1 MAFVVVTSLL
11 EIVEKLLHPNPSLVI
26 YNRELVVSLSKKLE
40 FIQGFLE
47 ESGLKA
53 NHSQAKKMLEAE
65 ILDVASEAEMKIE
78 SRLRQVYL
86 AANKGEGECI
96 VAANEGLH
104 QTLEEVLVKD
114 IDPVELRILIE
125 KVRTASPQ
133 VNSLANDLNQDSM
146 AGAATQRALELE
158 DQVIVGFAKDEAIL
172 LRRLLNQ
179 HLLKREVISLV
190 GEGGIGKTTL
200 AKRVFEELATTH
212 FDICAWVVVSQH
224 HNLKEMLI
232 GLLRCIMLITSEIA
246 MKDDSQLAEHLCK
259 SLMGQKYLIVLDDIW
274 TTTAWDA
281 IQGCL
286 PDNLNGSRILI
297 TTRFTEVAR
306 YTSEDPHFMKYL
318 TLEASRTLFTRKVFG
333 RSGDRF
339 FFLTCEYQTFGRN
352 DFLPFKFEDPNSTTW
367 EIRNFLQFLGNRIT
381 LQCHGLPLAIVLI
394 AGLLATV
401 KDSLEIWRDVEKT
414 LDGIDRIDDRISKI
428 LSLSYTYLPTHLK
441 ACFLYFGAFPEDSN
455 ILVNKIINLWVAEG
469 FLKPEK
475 NKSLEEVAEN
485 CLLDLINRS
494 LVQVNELGIDGKI
507 KSCKIHDRIH
517 EICITEAK
525 KENIVCVIDEKNAP
539 KTSRWTSWQSSH
551 WPITQANYG
560 NHTSN
565 KIHSILYCGKELY
578 LSKCRLLYP
587 CLELLRVL
595 DLSLIN
601 YSHSMPSGT
610 VELVHLRYL
619 AFRTIGSL
627 SKFRLLKLQNLQTL
641 IVCSWIDEYPLQ
653 LPCDIL
659 DLPQLRHLRLQKRCS
674 QYLPS
679 MVQKNLQTLYWL
691 KVSSLDQNPNFRM
704 VPNLKELGIYI
715 EGELLPGYVES
726 LVHLHLLE
734 KLKFEIG
741 RVEQFYLPT
750 AFPSNLKKLTF
761 RRTYLPWENMGVIG
775 KLQKLEVLKLKDF
788 AFHGPKWEPKDGEF
802 GVLKVLLI
810 AHSNIKLWNANVHHF
825 PVLERLILRYC
836 WDLEKVPECFAK
848 IGTMK
853 LIVLDSCTSSLVAS
867 TNQFSSTNMLLFMKM
882 PDEAL
887 RVRRVGTKVELPN
900 NESSEEESV
909 ESSKEEVLEI
919 SEEESVESSEEEIVE
934 ISEEECVESSKE
946 ESVESSEE
954 ESVEISKEASVES
967 SDHEKG
973 LKAWKRVMKYL
984 KKKVLKAL
992 KRNAL
997 RLSELKRKVWR
1008 ALRRK

>member
-11 EIVEKLLHPNPSLVI
+11 EIVEKLLKPNPSLI
-26 YNRELVVSLSKKLE
+26 ICNRELVVSLSNKLR
-40 FIQGFLE
+40 FIQAFLE
-47 ESGLKA
+47 ESELKA
-53 NHSQAKKMLEAE
+53 YHSLSKKMLEAE

-78 SRLRQVYL
+78 SRLRKVYL
-86 AANKGEGECI
+86 ATNKGEGGCV
-96 VAANEGLH
+96 VAAYEGLH

-133 VNSLANDLNQDSM
+133 VSSSANDLKQDRM
-146 AGAATQRALELE
+146 VGAATEGALEPK

-212 FDICAWVVVSQH
+212 FDICAWIVVSQH

-232 GLLRCIMLITSEIA
+232 GLLRCIMPITTEIS
-246 MKDDSQLAEHLCK
+246 MKDESQLAEQLCR
-259 SLMGQKYLIVLDDIW
+259 SLIGQKYLIALDDIW
-274 TTTAWDA
+274 TFTAWDA
-281 IQGCL
+281 IQGCF

-297 TTRFTEVAR
+297 TTRFIEVAR
-306 YTSEDPHFMKYL
+306 YTSKDPHFMKYL
-318 TLEASRTLFTRKVFG
+318 SLKASWSLFAMNVFG
-333 RSGDRF
+333 GSTNNA
-339 FFLTCEYQTFGRN
+339 LSPSLEYSIFGINKYLPPTFEHPIWGTN
-352 DFLPFKFEDPNSTTW
+352 KLFE
-367 EIRNFLQFLGNRIT
+367 FLGSRIV

-394 AGLLATV
+394 AGLLATM

-414 LDGIDRIDDRISKI
+414 LGGIERIDDRISKI
-428 LSLSYTYLPTHLK
+428 LSLSYTYLPSHLK
-441 ACFLYFGAFPEDSN
+441 ACFLYFGVFPEN
-455 ILVNKIINLWVAEG
+455 REIPVKKIINLWVAEG
-469 FLKPEK
+469 FLKQKK
-475 NKSLEEVAEN
+475 NKSLEEVAKS
-485 CLLDLINRS
+485 CLVDLINRS
-494 LVQVNELGIDGKI
+494 LVQVNELSIDGKI
-507 KSCKIHDRIH
+507 KSCKIHDRLH
-517 EICITEAK
+517 EICVREAK
-525 KENIVCVIDEKNAP
+525 KENIVCVIDEKHAP

-565 KIHSILYCGKELY
+565 KIHSILYSGKELY
-578 LSKCRLLYP
+578 LSKCRLSYP

-601 YSHSMPSGT
+601 YSHSIPSGI
-610 VELVHLRYL
+610 VELVHLRYFAL
-619 AFRTIGSL
+619 RTIGSL

-659 DLPQLRHLRLQKRCS
+659 DLPQLRHLRLQKKCS

-715 EGELLPGYVES
+715 EGELLPGCVES

-761 RRTYLPWENMGVIG
+761 RRTYLPWEKMGVIG
-775 KLQKLEVLKLKDF
+775 KLKNLEVLKLKDF
-788 AFHGPKWEPKDGEF
+788 AFHGPKWKPKVGEF

-810 AHSNIKLWNANVHHF
+810 AHSNIKQWNANVHHF

-836 WDLEKVPECFAK
+836 WDLEKVPDCFAK
-848 IGTMK
+848 IETMK

-867 TNQFSSTNMLLFMKM
+867 TNQFSSTNMLLFKKM
-882 PDEAL
+882 PAL
-887 RVRRVGTKVELPN
+887 PVRRVGTKVELPN
-900 NESSEEESV
+900 NESSEGESIESSEEEIV
-909 ESSKEEVLEI
+909 ES
-919 SEEESVESSEEEIVE
+919 SEEESVESSEEE
-934 ISEEECVESSKE
+934 
-946 ESVESSEE
+946 SVD
-954 ESVEISKEASVES
+954 S

-973 LKAWKRVMKYL
+973 LEVQKSVMKYL
-984 KKKVLKAL
+984 KKKTSKAL
-992 KRNAL
+992 KWNA
-997 RLSELKRKVWR
+997 LSELKRKVCR